1 MGVAKSLD
9 PAALEML
16 DIAQAEG
23 HSTAFSRVDVMKPCP
38 IGADGACCKN
48 CGMGPCRLVGKPGEE
63 KTGICGATID
73 VVAARNFARAVAAG
87 AAAHSDHGRD
97 VAATLLAVGLGEAPS
112 YKVKDEVKL
121 RLVAGYLG
129 VPVEGRSVKDI
140 ARDVATKTLLAFGQ
154 QSGHITYTERAPKK
168 RQEIWKRYGV
178 TPRAI
183 DREVVETLNRTHVG
197 VDQEPEH
204 ILDQAVRAALAS
216 GWGGSMLA
224 TDLTDIL
231 FGTPKPVASMA
242 NLGVLSEDEVNIVV
256 HGHEPTLSEMIVEAV
271 NDPELIEYAR
281 GKGAKGITLSGIC
294 CTANEI
300 LIRQGVPTAG
310 NYLHQELAILTGAV
324 EAMVV
329 DVQCVFE
336 ALSPLAR
343 KFHTKLITT
352 SSKAKIEG
360 AIHMEFD
367 EHHAYELAKDIVRAA
382 VDNFPNRGETHI
394 PKHKTD
400 VIAGFSHEYIRYMLG
415 GRFRASFRPLNDNI
429 INGRILGAAGI
440 VGCNNPRKTQDDATI
455 KVVKSLIANNV
466 LVVVTGCAAIGSG
479 KFGYLQP
486 EMMEAAGDGLRE
498 VCETV
503 GIPPV
508 LHLGSC
514 VDNSRILTVLSEVV
528 AEGGLG
534 DDISDLP
541 VVGIAPEWMSEKAL
555 EIATYVAASGVYV
568 LMGSE
573 SPVKASPGVERI
585 MTEVWEKKYGGKV
598 EFEPD
603 TDAIIQKTLAHLHK
617 KREALG
623 IHETRERVLFD
634 MEKRRELVV

>member
-9 PAALEML
+9 PAALEVL
-16 DIAQAEG
+16 EFAQAEG
-23 HSTAFSRVDVMKPCP
+23 HSTAFSRVDVLKPCP

-48 CGMGPCRLVGKPGEE
+48 CGMGPCRLVGKPGEV
-63 KTGICGATID
+63 KTGICGATVD

-97 VAATLLAVGLGEAPS
+97 IALTLLAAAQGEAPS
-112 YKVKDEVKL
+112 YEIKDEVKL
-121 RLVAGYLG
+121 REVAGYLG
-129 VPVEGRSVKDI
+129 VPVDGRTKNEI
-140 ARDVATKTLLAFGQ
+140 AKDVAMKCLVAFGQ
-154 QSGHITYTERAPKK
+154 QNGHVAYVERAPKK
-168 RQEIWKRYGV
+168 RQELWKRHGV
-178 TPRAI
+178 TPRGI
-183 DREVVETLNRTHVG
+183 DREIVETLNRTTVG
-197 VDQEPEH
+197 VDQDPEH
-204 ILDQAVRAALAS
+204 ILDHAVRTALAS

-224 TDLTDIL
+224 TDMTDIL
-231 FGTPKPVASMA
+231 FGTPKPLPATA

-256 HGHEPTLSEMIVEAV
+256 HGHEPTLSEMIVAAV

-281 GKGAKGITLSGIC
+281 SKGAKGINLAGIC
-294 CTANEI
+294 CTANEVLMRHGI
-300 LIRQGVPTAG
+300 PTAG

-324 EAMVV
+324 EAMIV

-336 ALSPLAR
+336 ALSPLAK

-352 SSKAKIEG
+352 SPRAKIEG
-360 AIHMEFD
+360 AIHMEFN
-367 EHHAYELAKDIVRAA
+367 EHHAYDLAKEIVRTAI
-382 VDNFPNRGETHI
+382 DNFPNRGKTRI
-394 PKHKTD
+394 PRHKND
-400 VIAGFSHEYIRYMLG
+400 LIAGFSHEYIRYMLG

-429 INGRILGAAGI
+429 INGRILGAAAI
-440 VGCNNPRKTQDDATI
+440 VGCNNPRKTQDEATMKI
-455 KVVKSLIANNV
+455 VKSLIANNV

-498 VCETV
+498 VCEAV

-514 VDNSRILTVLSEVV
+514 VDNSRILTILAEVV

-534 DDISDLP
+534 EDLSDLP
-541 VVGIAPEWMSEKAL
+541 AVGIAPEWMSEKAL
-555 EIATYVAASGVYV
+555 EIATYVAGSGVYV

-573 SPVKASPGVERI
+573 SPVKAAPEVQRI
-585 MTEVWEKKYGGKV
+585 MTEVWEKKFGGKI

-603 TDAIIQKTLAHLHK
+603 TDAIIAKALAHLHK

-623 IHETRERVLFD
+623 IHEEKERVLFD